1 MTYKRLK
8 HYTSFTAPF
17 DFSKLIAN
25 LPFCDSDEN
34 NAYVINGKKVK
45 SFFIEYQRHCEDNNI
60 EYDET
65 SEYFAEYLISRG
77 SLKDGI
83 TKDRVKNIV
92 QKKWAEILVRFGIFE
107 KMDSIMSNCKIGII
121 EVQGFKPAD
130 SQKIFYIINSEGVKL
145 TAAEILSAKSYW
157 NKKIQNPSA
166 EMVSATNTL
175 YTAMGIRVE
184 DVYRWDIPATLLE
197 RLGDNV
203 VFQKLSWDSIN
214 KKTEFEK
221 KLTLGFKTMAGVY
234 KKAVTKEHLDEMGR
248 DNSIDWSIEAEN
260 TIKDLKAV
268 IKLIEETTYFRY
280 LKTWKTSIMELT
292 SDAIALDFILI
303 MYFDYIRKE
312 KPYGAGTRT
321 KQFQRNCFILWDSL
335 IYEYVR
341 KMWRGSS
348 DSLIAN
354 NIRELSNKG
363 DVFSPVE
370 KEKWIDLL
378 QEIYERSTVNETNVS
393 VSLMKPILYHMYC
406 LQNIAGPNDM
416 GVTVEVDHI
425 IPQSEFKS
433 STIPN
438 KDVIKDNLY
447 NLGLLPKKENVSKS
461 NHKLKH
467 IDDEWLIS
475 QIETYEFVEQNMFEE
490 FSSVSG
496 YKGLFEYKKKKF
508 DEAFGTMEEGNRSKR
523 DVQLID

>member
-1 MTYKRLK
+1 M
-8 HYTSFTAPF
+8 
-17 DFSKLIAN
+17 
-25 LPFCDSDEN
+25 
-34 NAYVINGKKVK
+34 K
-45 SFFIEYQRHCEDNNI
+45 SFIIEYQRHCEDNDI
-60 EYDET
+60 EYAEN

-77 SLKDGI
+77 TLRNGV
-83 TKDRVKNIV
+83 TKDKVKNTV
-92 QKKWAEILVRFGIFE
+92 QRKWEEILVRFSIFE

-166 EMVSATNTL
+166 EMINATDTL

-248 DNSIDWSIEAEN
+248 DNSIDWNIEAEN
-260 TIKDLKAV
+260 TIKDLKMV
-268 IKLIEETTYFRY
+268 IKLIEDTTYFRY

-292 SDAIALDFILI
+292 SDAIALNFILL
-303 MYFDYIRKE
+303 MYFDWIRKE
-312 KPYGAGTRT
+312 RPVGSSTRT

-341 KMWRGSS
+341 KIWRGSS

-354 NIRELSNKG
+354 NIRELNDRG
-363 DVFSPVE
+363 EVFTPVE
-370 KEKWIDLL
+370 KERWIDLL
-378 QEIYERSTVNETNVS
+378 QEIYERSTVNGTNVS

-406 LQNIAGPNDM
+406 LQNIAGPND
-416 GVTVEVDHI
+416 TNITIEVDHI

-438 KDVIKDNLY
+438 SDIIKDNLF
-447 NLGLLPKKENVSKS
+447 NLGLLPKRDNVSKS
-461 NHKLKH
+461 NHKLRH
-467 IDDEWLIS
+467 IDDDWLIS
-475 QIETYEFVEQNMFEE
+475 QIEKYEFIDRCMFDT
-490 FSSVSG
+490 FSSVSS
-496 YKGLFEYKKKKF
+496 YMDLFEHKKKKY